1 MYQIIYT
8 YTNGRKSMT
17 PMDAH
22 SEWAARNIFDSRVK
36 PFVNGIT
43 YASAELLHN
52 GKRIAKVV
60 A

>member
-8 YTNGRKSMT
+8 YTNGRTDMV

-22 SEWAARNIFDSRVK
+22 SDWAARMIFDSRVR
-36 PFVNGIT
+36 PFVNGI
-43 YASAELLHN
+43 SFSEAELLHD
-52 GKRIAKVV
+52 GKRIDKAV